1 MQNPSMST
9 LSKSIEK
16 NPNKNTTNLGVNL
29 EKLTPIK
36 YENGFKEYY
45 NSNNHTPVANIL
57 TL

>member
-1 MQNPSMST
+1 MST